1 MIFNLF
7 HLFLRNLQF
16 ICVSLNV
23 SEMAK
28 RWFVVCLV
36 LLLKIPT
43 VQSSTNFGGLDSV
56 ADFNCDTTVFYGVV
70 GADVHRLQKVGTVIL
85 DIGVIAPSS
94 FGSMYGLGFAG
105 DFMNG
110 SMNRTF
116 YATHLGSTEVAKY
129 TGTTWVPVANDSN
142 LYHNVAGYGNF
153 LYLQHVATSSVIND
167 QFISRL
173 NSNGTIT
180 KIFTDTTLRFTV
192 SDLEVDSAGNIYF
205 FRGPA
210 IGNTTE
216 LTVINS
222 AGAIINSYTAT
233 ASFSNVSTIFGMVFL
248 GKQLY
253 VGQGTTNGQLFPII
267 ISGSTVSLGTPF
279 DLPNNISYKDLD
291 GCHEQVP
298 FTSGLS
304 TMIDELEWRI
314 YPNPTATA
322 ITININIP
330 VEAAIYNVT
339 GSLVKSFNLATFENV
354 IDLSDLDSGMY
365 ILKAGT
371 KYSRIIKY

>member
-1 MIFNLF
+1 MRKILSTIY
-7 HLFLRNLQF
+7 LTF
-16 ICVSLNV
+16 IILSTY
-23 SEMAK
+23 AG
-28 RWFVVCLV
+28 
-36 LLLKIPT
+36 T
-43 VQSSTNFGGLDSV
+43 STNFGGLDSV
-56 ADFNCDTTVFYGVV
+56 ADINCDTTVFYGVV
-70 GADVHRLQKVGTVIL
+70 GADVHRLQKVGTIIL

-116 YATHLGSTEVAKY
+116 YATHLGSNEVAKY
-129 TGTTWVPVANDSN
+129 TGNSWVSVANDSN

-153 LYLQHVATSSVIND
+153 LYLQHVATSSVIID

-253 VGQGTTNGQLFPII
+253 VGQGTTNGQLFPVI

-304 TMIDELEWRI
+304 TLNDDLEWSI
-314 YPNPTATA
+314 YPNPTASA

-339 GSLVKSFNLATFENV
+339 GSLVRTLNLKTFENV
-354 IDLSDLDSGMY
+354 IDLSDLDSGLY

-371 KYSRIIKY
+371 RYSRIIRY

>member
-1 MIFNLF
+1 MSKLIAWKPFGIKFPNYTYF
-7 HLFLRNLQF
+7 HNHVHCISGSSKWEGLVKFCF
-16 ICVSLNV
+16 SL
-23 SEMAK
+23 
-28 RWFVVCLV
+28 
-36 LLLKIPT
+36 
-43 VQSSTNFGGLDSV
+43 
-56 ADFNCDTTVFYGVV
+56 
-70 GADVHRLQKVGTVIL
+70 IL
-85 DIGVIAPSS
+85 NPGCELS

-116 YATHLGSTEVAKY
+116 YATHLGSNEVAKY
-129 TGTTWVPVANDSN
+129 TGNSWVSVANDSN

-192 SDLEVDSAGNIYF
+192 SDLEIDSAGNIYF

-253 VGQGTTNGQLFPII
+253 VGQGTTNGQLFPVI
-267 ISGSTVSLGTPF
+267 ISGSTVSL
-279 DLPNNISYKDLD
+279 
-291 GCHEQVP
+291 
-298 FTSGLS
+298 
-304 TMIDELEWRI
+304 
-314 YPNPTATA
+314 
-322 ITININIP
+322 
-330 VEAAIYNVT
+330 
-339 GSLVKSFNLATFENV
+339 
-354 IDLSDLDSGMY
+354 
-365 ILKAGT
+365 
-371 KYSRIIKY
+371 

>member
-1 MIFNLF
+1 
-7 HLFLRNLQF
+7 
-16 ICVSLNV
+16 
-23 SEMAK
+23 MAK
-28 RWFVVCLV
+28 RWIIVCLV
-36 LLLKIPT
+36 LLSQVPIVLG
-43 VQSSTNFGGLDSV
+43 STNFGGLDSV
-56 ADFNCDTTVFYGVV
+56 ADINCDTTVFYGVV

-116 YATHLGSTEVAKY
+116 YATHLGSNEVTKY
-129 TGTTWVPVANDSN
+129 TGTSWVSVANDSN
-142 LYHNVAGYGNF
+142 LYHNIAGYGNY
-153 LYLQHVATSSVIND
+153 LYLQHVATSTVIND

-173 NSNGTIT
+173 NANGTIT

-192 SDLEVDSAGNIYF
+192 SDMEVDSVGNIYC

-216 LTVINS
+216 LTIINAS
-222 AGAIINSYTAT
+222 GAIINSYTAT
-233 ASFSNVSTIFGMVFL
+233 ASFTNVSTIFGMVFL
-248 GKQLY
+248 GQQLY
-253 VGQGTTNGQLFPII
+253 VGQGTTNGQLFPVL
-267 ISGSTVSLGTPF
+267 ISGSSVSLGTPF
-279 DLPNNISYKDLD
+279 NLPNNISYKDFD
-291 GCHEQVP
+291 GCHDQIP

-304 TMIDELEWRI
+304 TLNDELVWRI
-314 YPNPTATA
+314 YPNPTASA

-339 GSLVKSFNLATFENV
+339 GSLVKSFNFTTFENV
-354 IDLSDLDSGMY
+354 IDLSDLDSGLY

-371 KYSRIIKY
+371 RYSRIIKY